1 MNIFITN
8 DDGINAEG
16 IKILAEE
23 ISKIANTYVV
33 APDSPRSASGHA
45 ITLHKP
51 ILINDEFIAENV
63 EAYSTSGT
71 PADCV
76 KVGIEAILKDVEIDL
91 VLSGINNGPNL
102 GNDVIYSGTVAAAIE
117 GLIEKKPS
125 IALSCNSSKVST
137 EEYEEAAKYT
147 VALVKKLEVNLDKL
161 NGIILNVNFPKGD
174 KKGVKITKLG
184 ERVYNNVMDD
194 RKSLRGQR
202 YVWMGGDL
210 ADVPQDKDSDIVA
223 VENGYVSITPVHID
237 MTNLSK
243 MKTLKDLDIEDISL

>member
-1 MNIFITN
+1 MNILISN

-16 IKILAEE
+16 IKILAQE

-45 ITLHKP
+45 ITLRKP

-76 KVGIEAILKDVEIDL
+76 KVGIESILKDIEIDL

-102 GNDVIYSGTVAAAIE
+102 GTDVIYSGTVAAAIE
-117 GLIEKKPS
+117 GLVEGKPS
-125 IALSCNSSKVST
+125 IALSCDSSKVSSD
-137 EEYEEAAKYT
+137 EYREAAKYT
-147 VALVKKLEVNLDKL
+147 AKLIQKLEGNLDKL
-161 NGIILNVNFPKGD
+161 NGNILNVNFPTGE
-174 KKGVKITKLG
+174 KKGVRITKLG
-184 ERVYNNVMDD
+184 RRVYNNVMDD
-194 RKSLRGQR
+194 RQSIRGQR

-210 ADVPQDKDSDIVA
+210 EDIKQDKDSDIFA
-223 VENGYVSITPVHID
+223 VENGYISITPVHIN
-237 MTNLSK
+237 MTETNRIEE
-243 MKTLKDLDIEDISL
+243 LKELGLEE

>member
-1 MNIFITN
+1 MNILISN

-16 IKILAEE
+16 IKILAQE

-33 APDSPRSASGHA
+33 APDSPRSASGQA

-76 KVGIEAILKDVEIDL
+76 KVGIESILKDIEIDL

-102 GNDVIYSGTVAAAIE
+102 GTDVIYSGTVAAAIE
-117 GLIEKKPS
+117 GLVEGKPS
-125 IALSCNSSKVST
+125 IALSCDSSKVSSD
-137 EEYEEAAKYT
+137 EYREAAKYT
-147 VALVKKLEVNLDKL
+147 AKLIQKLEGNLDKL
-161 NGIILNVNFPKGD
+161 NGSILNVNFPTGE
-174 KKGVKITKLG
+174 KKGVRITKLG
-184 ERVYNNVMDD
+184 RRVYNNVMDD
-194 RKSLRGQR
+194 RQSIRGQR

-210 ADVPQDKDSDIVA
+210 EDIKQDKDSDIFA
-223 VENGYVSITPVHID
+223 VENGYISITPVHIN
-237 MTNLSK
+237 MTETNRIEE
-243 MKTLKDLDIEDISL
+243 LKELGLEE

>member
-102 GNDVIYSGTVAAAIE
+102 GNDVLYSGTVAAAIE
-117 GLIEKKPS
+117 GLIERKPS

>member
-1 MNIFITN
+1 MNILISN

-76 KVGIEAILKDVEIDL
+76 KVGIESILKDIEIDFGVIDENGNIKMVGTNIFTVNKIISDIPVYMQEEFEREENSTFKIPIGSFL
-91 VLSGINNGPNL
+91 GSKLFSGRGPKVNIKMQIVGDLDTDLRSEFTSAGINQTLHRIYLEIKCNVVILTPFETIEQKISNQVLLAEGVIVGEIPNSYYNL
-102 GNDVIYSGTVAAAIE
+102 EGISKDNAIDI
-117 GLIEKKPS
+117 IE
-125 IALSCNSSKVST
+125 
-137 EEYEEAAKYT
+137 
-147 VALVKKLEVNLDKL
+147 
-161 NGIILNVNFPKGD
+161 
-174 KKGVKITKLG
+174 
-184 ERVYNNVMDD
+184 
-194 RKSLRGQR
+194 
-202 YVWMGGDL
+202 
-210 ADVPQDKDSDIVA
+210 
-223 VENGYVSITPVHID
+223 
-237 MTNLSK
+237 
-243 MKTLKDLDIEDISL
+243 

>member
-1 MNIFITN
+1 MNILISN

-63 EAYSTSGT
+63 ESYSTSGT

-76 KVGIEAILKDVEIDL
+76 KVGIESILRDIEIDL

-102 GNDVIYSGTVAAAIE
+102 GTDVIYSGTVT
-117 GLIEKKPS
+117 
-125 IALSCNSSKVST
+125 T
-137 EEYEEAAKYT
+137 EEYREAAQYT
-147 VALVKKLEVNLDKL
+147 AKLVQKLEGNLDKL
-161 NGIILNVNFPKGD
+161 SGNILNVNFPKGD
-174 KKGVKITKLG
+174 KKGVRITKLG
-184 ERVYNNVMDD
+184 KRIYNNVMDD
-194 RKSLRGQR
+194 RESIRGQR

-210 ADVPQDKDSDIVA
+210 ASVEQDKDSDIFA
-223 VENGYVSITPVHID
+223 VENGYISITPVHIN
-237 MTNLSK
+237 MTETNRINE
-243 MKTLKDLDIEDISL
+243 LKALGIEQ

>member
-16 IKILAEE
+16 IKILAQE

-76 KVGIEAILKDVEIDL
+76 KVGIEAILKDVDIDL

-102 GNDVIYSGTVAAAIE
+102 GNDVLYSGTVAAAIE
-117 GLIEKKPS
+117 GLIERKPS

-147 VALVKKLEVNLDKL
+147 VALIQKLEGNLDKL
-161 NGIILNVNFPKGD
+161 DEIILNVNFPKGD

>member
-1 MNIFITN
+1 MNILISN

-16 IKILAEE
+16 IKILAQE

-45 ITLHKP
+45 ITLHEP

-76 KVGIEAILKDVEIDL
+76 KVGIESILKDIEIDL

-102 GNDVIYSGTVAAAIE
+102 GTDVIYSGTVAAAIE
-117 GLIEKKPS
+117 GLVEGKPS
-125 IALSCNSSKVST
+125 IALSCDSSKVSSD
-137 EEYEEAAKYT
+137 EYREAAKYT
-147 VALVKKLEVNLDKL
+147 AKLIQKLEGNLDKL
-161 NGIILNVNFPKGD
+161 NGNILNVNFPTGE
-174 KKGVKITKLG
+174 KKGVRITKLG
-184 ERVYNNVMDD
+184 RRVYNNVMDD
-194 RKSLRGQR
+194 RQSIRGQR

-210 ADVPQDKDSDIVA
+210 EDIKQDKDSDIFA
-223 VENGYVSITPVHID
+223 VENGYISITPVHIN
-237 MTNLSK
+237 MTETNRIEE
-243 MKTLKDLDIEDISL
+243 LKELGLEE

>member
-210 ADVPQDKDSDIVA
+210 ADVPQDKDSDIIA

>member
-16 IKILAEE
+16 IKILAQE
-23 ISKIANTYVV
+23 ISKIANTYGV

-102 GNDVIYSGTVAAAIE
+102 GNDVLYSGTVAAAIE
-117 GLIEKKPS
+117 GLIERKPS

-147 VALVKKLEVNLDKL
+147 VALIQKLEGNLDKL
-161 NGIILNVNFPKGD
+161 DEIILNVNFPKGD

>member
-1 MNIFITN
+1 MNILISN

-76 KVGIEAILKDVEIDL
+76 KVGIESILKDIEIDL
-91 VLSGINNGPNL
+91 VLSRINNGLDL
-102 GNDVIYSGTVAAAIE
+102 GTDVIYTGTVAAAIE
-117 GLIEKKPS
+117 GLVEGKPS
-125 IALSCNSSKVST
+125 IALSCDSSKVSSG
-137 EEYEEAAKYT
+137 EYREAAKYT
-147 VALVKKLEVNLDKL
+147 AKLIQKLEGNLDKL
-161 NGIILNVNFPKGD
+161 NGNILNVNFPTGE
-174 KKGVKITKLG
+174 KKGVRITKLG
-184 ERVYNNVMDD
+184 RRVYNNVMDD
-194 RKSLRGQR
+194 RQSIRGQR

-210 ADVPQDKDSDIVA
+210 EDIKQDKDSDIFA
-223 VENGYVSITPVHID
+223 VENGYISITPVHIN
-237 MTNLSK
+237 MTETNRIEE
-243 MKTLKDLDIEDISL
+243 LKELGLEE

>member
-16 IKILAEE
+16 IKILAQE

-63 EAYSTSGT
+63 DAYSTSGT

-102 GNDVIYSGTVAAAIE
+102 GNDVLYSGTVAAAIE
-117 GLIEKKPS
+117 GLIERKPS

-147 VALVKKLEVNLDKL
+147 VALIQKLEGNLDKL
-161 NGIILNVNFPKGD
+161 DEIILNVNFPKGD